1 MKSTITP
8 LLLLLL
14 AVFTLNCKN
23 QNKDEAHANL
33 PTAAVEEPNIQTINL
48 NDGEKWAVNEEMKPF
63 ISDSEKILNEFIA
76 KKSNDFISLAA
87 QLKEKNSGLVKSC
100 TMQGASHDELHKWL
114 HPHMELIK
122 SLADAGDL
130 EAATLTIEELK
141 ESFVT
146 YNQFFQ

>member
-76 KKSNDFISLAA
+76 KKSKDFITMAA

-114 HPHMELIK
+114 HPHMKLIE
-122 SLADAGDL
+122 SLANASDL
-130 EAATLTIEELK
+130 EAASKTIDELK
-141 ESFVT
+141 ESFIT

>member
-76 KKSNDFISLAA
+76 KKSRDFITLAA

-114 HPHMELIK
+114 HPHMKLIE
-122 SLADAGDL
+122 SLANASDL
-130 EAATLTIEELK
+130 EAASKTIDELK
-141 ESFVT
+141 ESFIT

>member
-87 QLKEKNSGLVKSC
+87 QLKEKNAGLVKSC

-122 SLADAGDL
+122 SLANASDL
-130 EAATLTIEELK
+130 EAASKTIDELK
-141 ESFVT
+141 ESFIT

>member
-76 KKSNDFISLAA
+76 KKSKDFITLAA

-114 HPHMELIK
+114 HPHMKLIE
-122 SLADAGDL
+122 SLANASDL
-130 EAATLTIEELK
+130 EAASKTIDELK

>member
-76 KKSNDFISLAA
+76 KKSKDFITLAA

-114 HPHMELIK
+114 HPHMKLIE
-122 SLADAGDL
+122 SLANASDL
-130 EAATLTIEELK
+130 EAASKTIDELK
-141 ESFVT
+141 ESFIT